1 MIVTPNRG
9 TGGAPARSRGELPFR
24 SVPLSSVPGT
34 LTPLKEL
41 VRGQG
46 AHRAAA
52 EPAGRGESRSRG
64 PAADSVLQSTLLAG
78 SAGGGEVLNVSE
90 ILPAPGPGPAPGRWL
105 KRPACEL
112 PAGESPAKI
121 FQRMKAEAMR
131 QNRGSALPA
140 GNAPLRS
147 CGSDLIL
154 TPSHAEKGQR
164 QKGPAAAEG
173 RQRPAEVRGG
183 DIQPGKELLCT
194 RVPEQQITKALAVDP
209 LALESPQKF
218 FLRVK
223 KKLQQQKDS
232 TPSNPT
238 KQNIPPSTTAEKP
251 LVKSAFAEQLRSD
264 PSEYLATDKDDQDNF
279 LVESVDADDEMSQN
293 TMVSSVNLNSTP
305 FKNGDELAER
315 WGNRGAKRTELHQDR
330 RGLQA
335 NNTRAAHGVEKKLET
350 NSQKPSQCLCNVCSP
365 KVHVPQ
371 KQKPKEG
378 SKVPLDK
385 PRTDQVAGKADK
397 EKNICLTS
405 WRIKVMDGNTAICVE
420 GKRKD
425 MKDLVW
431 HSNTIME
438 RVAHNQVKT
447 STGSIYLLQGKIDS
461 ALMRKEGFPYRFI
474 KRFTY
479 GFPQKWKEYIE
490 EFLEKKRRK
499 ERKQNSGE
507 NEDEE
512 SDSVVGADALK
523 NGKDSAG
530 SVKKPEAR
538 NITYEVLPKNSEN
551 TYTTPKHSSILSDRV
566 YTRSGRLVKP
576 PLSFWC
582 GQREFVDQELNVT
595 VEGGGI
601 DYLSMM
607 FSSEKSQRQT
617 SSISKKNKRK
627 ALTKTSEEMPKRQSK
642 GKSNE
647 KGVSSKR
654 EVKSTGSNKA
664 RHFVSDDDASDR
676 AVNSAKTERQL
687 SAKLTSLNTEAL
699 NKHTSRTPGTSKEKR
714 AAEHGELT
722 MYQQAYKYSLRS
734 AQQLRQDK
742 RLTEEPSSKD
752 EEEESSEDIPLSIKR
767 KTKPLLKPEIHNSK
781 PSSNCRKSQ
790 DDADKASCEQRTVK
804 HMTATYNVLLRQ
816 SVPKSKDGSDIL
828 EGEAPSTRSGTS
840 HLPDKAVRT
849 RNRINLPRLIESDT
863 ESESSEEEFHVKEK
877 DLKLADR
884 KTNYKVPNTA
894 KPSAEKSRESEREKV
909 QKPLQLFPRA
919 ADAWSEKELQ
929 KLYRAVASFP
939 KHRNGFWV
947 EVAMAVGSRSAE
959 ECQQKYVEQQATG
972 SKIHVRKATASG
984 KSEQKDKEE
993 PVTITAKVGTL
1004 KRKQQVRDFLEH
1016 LPKDNHDD
1024 VFTATP
1030 FQNRR
1035 VKLPT
1040 FRGSQ
1045 DDDDDVF
1052 ALTDNPITPS
1062 SAVFPMVKTPQC
1074 EHISP
1079 GMLVPIN
1086 RNDYDKYVFRMQ
1098 KNTQG
1103 SRGTWDNVKKKAAGG
1118 VPGTPASRRT
1128 FPFHTQVT
1136 QPSVIGKLFVAEA
1149 ADSSDE
1155 EEDHSSFSF

>member
-293 TMVSSVNLNSTP
+293 TM
-305 FKNGDELAER
+305 
-315 WGNRGAKRTELHQDR
+315 
-330 RGLQA
+330 
-335 NNTRAAHGVEKKLET
+335 
-350 NSQKPSQCLCNVCSP
+350 
-365 KVHVPQ
+365 
-371 KQKPKEG
+371 
-378 SKVPLDK
+378 
-385 PRTDQVAGKADK
+385 
-397 EKNICLTS
+397 KNICLTS